1 VERQIQLLMD
11 IQSRSDI
18 ELLMITFYEKVKKD
32 DTIGFIFNDIARVN
46 WEHHIPIICDFWET
60 LLLDAA
66 SYKKNAMEVHYILNR
81 KVAFEEKHFQCWL
94 KLFFET
100 VDELFT
106 GPIAATAKKKAKSI
120 ADLMLFKMGQENSG
134 LNITTSNA

>member
-1 VERQIQLLMD
+1 MERQIQLLMD
-11 IQSRSDI
+11 IQSRKDI
-18 ELLMITFYEKVKKD
+18 ELLMTTFYEKVKND

-60 LLLDAA
+60 LLLNAA

-81 KVAFEEKHFQCWL
+81 KVPFQEKHFEQWL

-100 VDELFT
+100 VDQLFS
-106 GPIAATAKKKAKSI
+106 GKTASMAKTKAKSI
-120 ADLMLFKMGQENSG
+120 AALMQFKMKQENEG
-134 LNITTSNA
+134 FK

>member
-1 VERQIQLLMD
+1 MD
-11 IQSRSDI
+11 IQSRKDI
-18 ELLMITFYEKVKKD
+18 ELLMTAFYEKVKRD

-46 WEHHIPIICDFWET
+46 WEHHIPIICDFWGT

-81 KVAFEEKHFQCWL
+81 KVMFEEKHFQRWL

-100 VDELFT
+100 VDELFSGST
-106 GPIAATAKKKAKSI
+106 ATIAKKKAKSI
-120 ADLMLFKMGQENSG
+120 ADLMLFKMGQENNG
-134 LNITTSNA
+134 FNTTANIT